1 MSQINWY
8 SFPTRICFGPEAITK
23 LPETVA
29 KEKWGKA
36 LIVTD
41 PGFARTPAYQT
52 VVKTLEK
59 ASIGYTAYTEVQGNP
74 AEKDVLDGVKAFRD
88 GKCQWV
94 LGVGGG
100 SPLDVAK
107 AIRLMVTHPGRVF
120 DYDDAIGGYDKITA
134 NVAPFIAVPTTA
146 GTGSEV
152 GRSTV
157 IVDLATKTKKI
168 IFSPYLLANYVFAD
182 PALTV
187 DLPAK
192 ITAATGMDAFTHN
205 IESYLA
211 KGEHPI
217 ADAIALGGIKL
228 CVKSLKR
235 AVESPR
241 DLEARGDMLMASM
254 MGAIAFQKG
263 LGVTHSLAHPL
274 STLAGLHHGLSNGIM
289 LVPAMKFNSD
299 VSRERLTDISRV
311 INGVLGR
318 DGEKPSAESAIKYF
332 DELCRSI
339 AIPRKLTEAGV
350 DKKLLKDLSDQAFH
364 DSCWQNNPKPVTRAE
379 FERLYSEA
387 F

>member
-1 MSQINWY
+1 MANISWY
-8 SFPTRICFGPEAITK
+8 SFPTRICFGAEALSK

-29 KEKWGKA
+29 KEKYGKC

-41 PGFARTPAYQT
+41 PGFAKTNAYKK
-52 VVKTLEK
+52 VVSTLEAAK
-59 ASIGYTAYTEVQGNP
+59 IPFHAYTEVQGNP
-74 AEKDVLDGVKAFRD
+74 TDKDVTDGVNAFKSKD
-88 GKCQWV
+88 CQWI

-107 AIRLMVTHPGRVF
+107 AIRLMVTHSGSIF
-120 DYDDAIGGYDKITA
+120 DYDDAKGGDQKISS
-134 NVAPFIAVPTTA
+134 NVAPFVAIPTTA

-157 IVDLATKTKKI
+157 IVNTQTKTKII

-192 ITAATGMDAFTHN
+192 ITAATGMDALTHN
-205 IESYLA
+205 VESYLA
-211 KGEHPI
+211 KGTHPI
-217 ADAIALGGIKL
+217 ADSIALGGIRL
-228 CVKSLKR
+228 AVKSLKR
-235 AVESPR
+235 AVENPN
-241 DLEARGDMLMASM
+241 DLEARADMLMSSM

-289 LVPAMKFNSD
+289 LPHAMRFNSD
-299 VSRERLTDISRV
+299 VSRERLTEISRV
-311 INGVLGR
+311 INAELKR
-318 DGEKPSAESAIKYF
+318 DTKPSAEAAIAYF
-332 DELCRSI
+332 EELCRDI
-339 AIPRKLTEAGV
+339 KIPRTLTEAGV
-350 DKKLLKDLSDQAFH
+350 SRDLLKPLAEQAAH
-364 DSCWQNNPKPVTRAE
+364 DGCWQCNPKPVTQAE
-379 FERLYSEA
+379 FEKLYAEA